1 MGALDGKACL
11 VTGGATGIGLAVAK
25 RLTQEGARVA
35 ISGRDA
41 VRLEREAKRVGA
53 VSAPMDV
60 RDAASILEA
69 ITVATNA
76 LGDLHVLVNNAGVG
90 GANEPGEADRW
101 NEILDTNL
109 TGAYHVTRAALDRW
123 APGPEPRHIV
133 MISSILGRIGV
144 PGYTAYC
151 ASKAGMLGLVR
162 ALAMELAPDGTRV
175 NAVCPGWVDT
185 DMAWQGL
192 DAMAAAMDTDRD
204 GAWAE
209 AARDVPLGKM
219 ATPGDVAAAVAFL
232 VGEGGASFTGQA
244 LDLNN
249 GSWMG

>member
-1 MGALDGKACL
+1 MGALDGRVCL
-11 VTGGATGIGLAVAK
+11 VTGGATGIGLAVAE
-25 RLTQEGARVA
+25 RLIHDGAGVA
-35 ISGRDA
+35 ISGRA
-41 VRLEREAKRVGA
+41 AERLESEAKRIGA
-53 VSAPMDV
+53 VAAPMDV
-60 RDAASILEA
+60 RDAASVKEA
-69 ITVATNA
+69 VAAAADA

-90 GANEPGEADRW
+90 GPNTGGEGDRW
-101 NEILDTNL
+101 DDILDTNL
-109 TGAYHVTRAALDRW
+109 TGAYRVSRAALGRW

-151 ASKAGMLGLVR
+151 ASKAGMLGLTR

-175 NAVCPGWVDT
+175 NAICPGWVDT

-192 DAMAAAMDTDRD
+192 DAMATAMDTDRD

-209 AARDVPLGKM
+209 ASREVPLGKM
-219 ATPGDVAAAVAFL
+219 ATPGEVAAAVAFL